1 MAYNRS
7 LKAPNRM
14 NIPVILLELLSNV
27 GAWELAMTN
36 KQMIEAIRGKKE
48 RLEAR
53 VSAEQKEL
61 FMRAAALQGSTLTEF
76 VVRSLQEAASRTIRE
91 HEIMELTAQDREVF
105 IETLLNPPRPNERLR
120 QAAIE
125 YRNIMGEE

>member
-1 MAYNRS
+1 
-7 LKAPNRM
+7 M

-36 KQMIEAIRGKKE
+36 KQMIEATRGKKE

-61 FMRAAALQGSTLTEF
+61 FMRAAALQGGTLTEF

-105 IETLLNPPRPNERLR
+105 IETLLNPPGPNERLR

>member
-91 HEIMELTAQDREVF
+91 HEIMELTAQDREVV

>member
-1 MAYNRS
+1 
-7 LKAPNRM
+7 
-14 NIPVILLELLSNV
+14 
-27 GAWELAMTN
+27 MTS
-36 KQMIEAIRGKKE
+36 KQMIKTASVKKE

-61 FMRAAALQGSTLTEF
+61 FMQAAALEGSTLTEF

-91 HEIMELTAQDREVF
+91 HEMMELADQDREVF
-105 IETLLNPPRPNERLR
+105 IETLLNPPQPNERLR

-125 YRNIMGEE
+125 YRNIMGE